1 MFSLS
6 LWMVIFCAPQ
16 MKQELIA
23 HCTVQRVTAFQKEQV
38 KTTIVHM
45 MMVSGSHL
53 ILQSGLAA
61 LVSLTVTRM
70 DLQLMKH

>member
-1 MFSLS
+1 
-6 LWMVIFCAPQ
+6 MVILHAHQ

-23 HCTVQRVTAFQKEQV
+23 HCTVQRVTAFQKDRV

-45 MMVSGSHL
+45 KMVSGSHL

-61 LVSLTVTRM
+61 LVSLTVTKM
-70 DLQLMKH
+70 NLQLMKHYI

>member
-1 MFSLS
+1 
-6 LWMVIFCAPQ
+6 MVILHAHQ

-23 HCTVQRVTAFQKEQV
+23 HCTVQRVTAFQKDRV

-45 MMVSGSHL
+45 KMVSGSHL

-61 LVSLTVTRM
+61 LVSLTKM
-70 DLQLMKH
+70 NLQLMKHYI

>member
-1 MFSLS
+1 
-6 LWMVIFCAPQ
+6 MVILHAHQ

-23 HCTVQRVTAFQKEQV
+23 HCTVQRVTAFQKDRV

-45 MMVSGSHL
+45 KMVSGSHL

-61 LVSLTVTRM
+61 FVSLTKM
-70 DLQLMKH
+70 NLQLMKHYI

>member
-1 MFSLS
+1 
-6 LWMVIFCAPQ
+6 MVILYAPQ

-23 HCTVQRVTAFQKEQV
+23 HCTVQRVTAFQKDQV
-38 KTTIVHM
+38 KTIIVHM

-61 LVSLTVTRM
+61 LVSITFTKM
-70 DLQLMKH
+70 NLQLMKYYI